1 MLEEALEVGGAGE
14 DGLLAHVRHEQVE
27 ALLLTSRGRGRLTSS
42 GGTGTGRVTSSG
54 GPPAGVVRVRVR
66 ARVRLGVRARARA
79 RGTVRAGVGVR
90 VRCGAHCHPPLQSAI
105 LAYRPARA

>member
-27 ALLLTSRGRGRLTSS
+27 ALLLAGRGRGRLTSRR
-42 GGTGTGRVTSSG
+42 TGTGRVTSSG
-54 GPPAGVVRVRVR
+54 GPPDGVVRVRVR
-66 ARVRLGVRARARA
+66 GRARLGVRARARA

-90 VRCGAHCHPPLQSAI
+90 VRCGAHCHPPLRSAI